1 MNAQRNT
8 PVVSILASSRSQE
21 QAPEPD
27 PRDYS
32 LLQAVDASIKAA
44 DWLTGADRAAMTLA
58 RTYAAAIDSALAE
71 HLAAKRADI
80 GGDWALVSK
89 LVSGAG
95 PNLQKTLHSLGL
107 TPEARG
113 DLDRETADEDEDP
126 LADFAKAAQEAM
138 GKQRA

>member
-80 GGDWALVSK
+80 GGTGRWCPSWCP
-89 LVSGAG
+89 GR
-95 PNLQKTLHSLGL
+95 
-107 TPEARG
+107 ARTC
-113 DLDRETADEDEDP
+113 RKPCTAW
-126 LADFAKAAQEAM
+126 
-138 GKQRA
+138 G